1 MKLKIIQRVI
11 SMKRRRVRRSQSS
24 GAPKWMV
31 TYSDMVTL
39 ILVFFILLFSMSQI
53 DLAKFEAISE
63 SFRNRNI
70 LEFFPSSVPLDNPTE
85 HTSIKESGKQTNEF
99 DTPTQL
105 PDTTDKDREKEDSLD
120 ILLSDVEKF
129 LDDNDLN
136 NVIT

>member
-85 HTSIKESGKQTNEF
+85 HTSTLERGNRTNVF
-99 DTPTQL
+99 DTPTQI
-105 PDTTDKDREKEDSLD
+105 P
-120 ILLSDVEKF
+120 
-129 LDDNDLN
+129 DDNDRFK
-136 NVIT
+136 